1 MRKDR
6 LVHLIGRTGRFDSF
20 NSFELR
26 FSHVHAFLL
35 LCYASACP
43 FYSTL
48 FSLRFFRLIYLFAQK
63 KEQDKRTP
71 GTRERQKNVVCI
83 GSSVCKSK
91 LVLRGAKRGRGGE
104 SLRVFF
110 FCRTMDPMCATRCC
124 KNSCHIKTSWRI
136 GHIWLWWRSER
147 NYFYCVLVYDILHKS
162 VMGGV

>member
-35 LCYASACP
+35 LCYAFACP

-48 FSLRFFRLIYLFAQK
+48 FFTSFFRLIYLFAQK
-63 KEQDKRTP
+63 KEQDKRTL

-91 LVLRGAKRGRGGE
+91 LVLRGAKRGRGGK

-110 FCRTMDPMCATRCC
+110 FSVARW
-124 KNSCHIKTSWRI
+124 IQ
-136 GHIWLWWRSER
+136 
-147 NYFYCVLVYDILHKS
+147 CVLRGAAKILAISEHRDALAIYGCDDEAREIIS
-162 VMGGV
+162 TVFLFTIFYISQW